1 MPWSYS
7 ITSFPIFHWVLD
19 LVLKDF
25 QVRSR
30 MLFKKDIVNSRQVWL
45 FLTIG
50 VVNKYINTQNK
61 TFQTIMGITFWDFL
75 MLYNIFFSPQVK
87 WIVIN
92 STHGINELPQKLP
105 RNLKELRNCVLRII
119 RVWSVFCSVQV
130 YISLHFLPIFLVKPG
145 FRLFC
150 FSIFGFWLFVSL
162 L

>member
-7 ITSFPIFHWVLD
+7 ITSFLIFHWVLD
-19 LVLKDF
+19 LVFKDF

-30 MLFKKDIVNSRQVWL
+30 MLFKKDIVNFRQVWL

-105 RNLKELRNCVLRII
+105 RNLKELRSCVLRII

-130 YISLHFLPIFLVKPG
+130 YISLHFLPILLIKLG
-145 FRLFC
+145 FCLSC
-150 FSIFGFWLFVSL
+150 FYIFGF
-162 L
+162 